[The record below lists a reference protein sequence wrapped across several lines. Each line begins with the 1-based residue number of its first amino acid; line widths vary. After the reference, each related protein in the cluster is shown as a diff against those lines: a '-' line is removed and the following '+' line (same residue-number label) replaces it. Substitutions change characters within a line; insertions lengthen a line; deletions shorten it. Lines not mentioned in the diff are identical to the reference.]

1 MRRPVSVPGDHG
13 VDGVLRAF
21 YSLRLSMNAT
31 KFDVRYMADLAR
43 IKLDPGEIAT
53 FESQLGH
60 VLEHVEKL
68 NQLDVS
74 EVEPT
79 AHSFPIYNIFRED
92 KTRPSLERE
101 AALANAPRQAQG
113 LFIVTKVVE

>member
-1 MRRPVSVPGDHG
+1 
-13 VDGVLRAF
+13 
-21 YSLRLSMNAT
+21 MNT
-31 KFDVRYMADLAR
+31 ERFDVRYMAELAR
-43 IKLDPGEIAT
+43 IKLEPGEIAT

-74 EVEPT
+74 QVEPT
-79 AHSFPIYNIFRED
+79 AHSFPIYNVFRED
-92 KTRPSLERE
+92 QTRPSLERE
-101 AALANAPRQAQG
+101 AALANAPRHAQG

>member
-1 MRRPVSVPGDHG
+1 
-13 VDGVLRAF
+13 
-21 YSLRLSMNAT
+21 MNAE
-31 KFDVRYMADLAR
+31 KFDVRYMAELAR
-43 IKLDPGEIAT
+43 IKLEPGEIAI

-74 EVEPT
+74 QVEPT
-79 AHSFPIYNIFRED
+79 AHSFPIYNVFRED
-92 KTRPSLERE
+92 QTRPSLEQE
-101 AALANAPRQAQG
+101 AALANAPRHAQG

>member
-1 MRRPVSVPGDHG
+1 MKP
-13 VDGVLRAF
+13 
-21 YSLRLSMNAT
+21 T
-31 KFDVRYMADLAR
+31 KFDVRYIAELAR
-43 IKLDPGEIAT
+43 IKLEPGEIAT

-92 KTRPSLERE
+92 KSRPSLERE
-101 AALANAPRQAQG
+101 AALENAPRQAQG